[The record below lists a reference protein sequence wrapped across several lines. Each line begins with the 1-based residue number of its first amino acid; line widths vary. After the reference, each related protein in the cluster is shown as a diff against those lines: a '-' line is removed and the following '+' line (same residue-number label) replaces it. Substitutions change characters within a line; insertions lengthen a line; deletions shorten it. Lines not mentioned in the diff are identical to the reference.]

1 MHWSGWWMFKAHLQN
16 WDRISPPLPTPHA
29 YHIHVEEQMGS
40 SPTGCPVFLVTN
52 SSSPSHK
59 FAGALGSSSSSSLS
73 GHPGPL
79 FDHTVMVV
87 KYPNNQSGTQSPSL
101 CRKAISL
108 LARYERRQIRLG
120 EGNMFLVWSC
130 SSRMFFFLS
139 GRGVQSEVFAGSSLE
154 CRLNLEVLGHLHRAW
169 SPHVNLLRA
178 VATSTYD
185 ILFLGGGQGMS
196 WSGLLASYAV
206 PSMVLIQIVCTS

>member
-1 MHWSGWWMFKAHLQN
+1 MLKGRWGAHLQ
-16 WDRISPPLPTPHA
+16 D
-29 YHIHVEEQMGS
+29 VQFM
-40 SPTGCPVFLVTN
+40 VTN

-59 FAGALGSSSSSSLS
+59 LAGALGSSSGSSLS

-79 FDHTVMVV
+79 FDRTVMVV
-87 KYPNNQSGTQSPSL
+87 KYPNNQGGTQSPSL

-108 LARYERRQIRLG
+108 QARYERRQIRLG

-130 SSRMFFFLS
+130 SSRMFFILS

-154 CRLNLEVLGHLHRAW
+154 CHLNLEVLGHLHRAW

-185 ILFLGGGQGMS
+185 IIFFLGRRTRHVLVRSVGFIRSPINGAHPNSLHKLTQIPS
-196 WSGLLASYAV
+196 LLMFLAF
-206 PSMVLIQIVCTS
+206 PPRTI